1 MFINGQEVQQVAVIG
16 LGLTGRSCATFLI
29 KQNIIPTLIDTRKH
43 LDDKVISNDFNN
55 APVILDALDNIDF
68 SSFQC
73 LVVSPGLAIS
83 HPALVKA
90 KEQGCSIIG
99 DIELFAHFVKA
110 PVIAITGSNGKT
122 TVTSLLADMAKES
135 GVKAVAAGNIGLPV
149 LDVVLDDTIELFILE
164 LSSFQLET
172 THNLTLKAAT
182 VLNISDDHMDR
193 YDGLND
199 YALAKQRIYQYCQT
213 AIVNRQDNLTMASKK
228 STSTQ
233 QSFGFDKPANLNEFG
248 LEHGYLMQGD
258 RQLLLTSEMAMVG
271 RHNQLNALAAIALG
285 LQAELSLEAMLH
297 TLKTFDGLEH
307 RCQKIPTNDG
317 VLWLNDSKATNVGAT
332 LAALDGLAEHKGNLI
347 VIAGGDAKGGD
358 LTLLQLPFKNNV
370 SELIVMGQDAALFQ
384 DIIPNAHITDTMSCA
399 VQLAA
404 TYAKK
409 GDIVLLSPA
418 CASIDMFDN
427 YIQRGQHFIDAIG
440 RLHEC

>member
-1 MFINGQEVQQVAVIG
+1 MFINGQEIQQVAVIG

-43 LDDKVISNDFNN
+43 LDGKVISKDFNN

-90 KEQGCSIIG
+90 KEQGCSIVG
-99 DIELFAHFVKA
+99 DIELFAHFVKV

-122 TVTSLLADMAKES
+122 TVTSLLAAMAKES
-135 GVKAVAAGNIGLPV
+135 GVNAVAAGNIGLPV

-199 YALAKQRIYQYCQT
+199 YALAKQRIYQHCQMVV
-213 AIVNRQDNLTMASKK
+213 VNRQDNLTLDSLNPAK
-228 STSTQ
+228 TS
-233 QSFGFDKPANLNEFG
+233 QSFGSDKPTNPKDFG
-248 LEHGYLMQGD
+248 LDNGYLMQGD
-258 RQLLLTSEMAMVG
+258 QQLMLASEMAMVG
-271 RHNQLNALAAIALG
+271 QHNQLNALSAIALG
-285 LQAELSLEAMLH
+285 FQVGLSLEAMLN
-297 TLKTFDGLEH
+297 TLKTFGGLEH
-307 RCQKIPTNDG
+307 RCQKIPTQDG
-317 VLWLNDSKATNVGAT
+317 ILWLNDSKATNVGAT
-332 LAALDGLAEHKGNLI
+332 LAALDGLAAHKGNLI

-358 LTLLQLPFKNNV
+358 LTPLQLPFKKNV

-384 DIIPNAHITDTMSCA
+384 DIIPNVHITDTMNNA
-399 VQLAA
+399 VRLAA
-404 TYAKK
+404 NYAKR

-427 YIQRGQHFIDAIG
+427 YMQRGQHFIDAIG
-440 RLHEC
+440 KLHER